1 MDAVM
6 GKAVNRYDQM
16 IARLDQ
22 MLGSRKALMTAALL
36 LVAAMMMAIQ
46 AHAGT
51 GGTSFSA
58 VATKIEG
65 WAQGDLGLAIVA
77 GGLIFGVA
85 TMVFTGKGTVLAVV
99 VGGAV
104 ALYYGIPVLIK
115 IFAATA
121 GTIIAHTLIIH
132 GVA

>member
-1 MDAVM
+1 MEAVM

-22 MLGSRKALMTAALL
+22 TLSSKKALMTAALL
-36 LVAAMMMAIQ
+36 LVAVMMMAIQ

-85 TMVFTGKGTVLAVV
+85 TMVFTGKGTILAVV

-115 IFAATA
+115 IFSATA

-132 GVA
+132 GVS

>member
-22 MLGSRKALMTAALL
+22 MLGSKKALMTAALL
-36 LVAAMMMAIQ
+36 LVAVMMMAIQ

>member
-16 IARLDQ
+16 IMRLDQ
-22 MLGSRKALMTAALL
+22 MLSSKKALMTAALL
-36 LVAAMMMAIQ
+36 LVAVMMMAIQ

-51 GGTSFSA
+51 GGTSFAA

-115 IFAATA
+115 IFSATA
-121 GTIIAHTLIIH
+121 GTIISHTLILH

>member
-1 MDAVM
+1 MSAVM
-6 GKAVNRYDQM
+6 SMVSQKDQM

-22 MLGSRKALMTAALL
+22 VLSSKKVMVTAALL
-36 LVAAMMMAIQ
+36 LLGVMMMVIQ

-51 GGTSFSA
+51 GGTSFAA
-58 VATKIEG
+58 VASKIEG

-115 IFAATA
+115 IFAASA

-132 GVA
+132 GAV

>member
-36 LVAAMMMAIQ
+36 LVAVMMMAIQ

>member
-6 GKAVNRYDQM
+6 GKAVNRYDQK

-22 MLGSRKALMTAALL
+22 MLGSKKALMTAALL
-36 LVAAMMMAIQ
+36 LVAVMMMAIQ

-58 VATKIEG
+58 VALKIEG
-65 WAQGDLGLAIVA
+65 WAQGDLGLTIVA

-85 TMVFTGKGTVLAVV
+85 TMVFTGKGTVLAIV

-121 GTIIAHTLIIH
+121 GTIISHTLILH
-132 GVA
+132 GVS

>member
-6 GKAVNRYDQM
+6 GKMVSRYDQM
-16 IARLDQ
+16 ITRMDQ
-22 MLGSRKALMTAALL
+22 MLSSKKVIATVVLL
-36 LVAAMMMAIQ
+36 SVAIVMMAVQ

-85 TMVFTGKGTVLAVV
+85 TMVFTGKGTVLAIV

-115 IFAATA
+115 IFAASA
-121 GTIIAHTLIIH
+121 GTVIANTLIIH
-132 GVA
+132 GLG